1 MEVHMTA
8 TESSSLNAILD
19 RVCGEY
25 REMPGLRLTR
35 PQAQRLWGLDEQT
48 CVRILNVLLE
58 SGFLRE
64 TYDGRFARMLDG
76 PISRPPVKVS
86 APVHDRRSTRRSDLR
101 AS

>member
-1 MEVHMTA
+1 MTPTEV
-8 TESSSLNAILD
+8 SSLKAILD

-48 CVRILNVLLE
+48 CNRILAALLQ

-64 TYDGRFARMLDG
+64 TYDGRYARPMDE
-76 PISRPPVKVS
+76 PVLRTPLKVS
-86 APVHDRRSTRRSDLR
+86 ATAHDRRSLRRSNVR